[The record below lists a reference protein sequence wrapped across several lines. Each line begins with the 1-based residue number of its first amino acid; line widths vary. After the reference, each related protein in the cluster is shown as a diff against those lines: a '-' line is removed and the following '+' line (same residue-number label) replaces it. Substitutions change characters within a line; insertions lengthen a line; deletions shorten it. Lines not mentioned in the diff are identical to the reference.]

1 MSPIGIIIK
10 ELRQNKNMS
19 RTELAEGICT
29 EKYIY
34 LIEKGERTPSSELLI
49 LLGRRLGEDLLAQ
62 FKFSN
67 CDDPVTI
74 SKMQYELSQCILSQD
89 YIQGLEIT
97 KEAEQYPDNAKV
109 PWKHML
115 KANRI
120 LCQMQKDKDY
130 EKAISEVQQA
140 FLTMEKRFVVGF
152 CGLFYRLIQLY
163 AYHQLGRTEEFEE
176 TLRTMFALINLRYSF
191 HDTTPSHP

>member
-1 MSPIGIIIK
+1 MSHIGIIIK
-10 ELRQNKNMS
+10 ELRRIKNLS

-34 LIEKGERTPSSELLI
+34 LIEKGERTPSSELLL

-74 SKMQYELSQCILSQD
+74 SKMQYELSQHILNQE
-89 YIQGLEIT
+89 YTKGLLIT
-97 KEAEQYPDNAKV
+97 KAAEQYPDNANV

-120 LCQMQKDKDY
+120 LCQMQKDKAY

-140 FLTMEKRFVVGF
+140 FVTMEKRFAVGF

-163 AYHQLGRTEEFEE
+163 AYHQLGRMEEFEE
-176 TLRTMFALINLRYSF
+176 TLRTMFSLINLRYSF
-191 HDTTPSHP
+191 HDTSSTD

>member
-1 MSPIGIIIK
+1 MSHIGIIIK
-10 ELRQNKNMS
+10 ELRRIKNLS

-74 SKMQYELSQCILSQD
+74 SKMQYELSQHILKQE
-89 YIQGLEIT
+89 YTQGLQIT
-97 KEAEQYPDNAKV
+97 KAAEQYSDNANV

-120 LCQMQKDKDY
+120 LCQMQKDKDF
-130 EKAISEVQQA
+130 EKAISEVQLA
-140 FLTMEKRFVVGF
+140 FLTMEKRFSVGF

-176 TLRTMFALINLRYSF
+176 TLRTMFSLINLRYSF
-191 HDTTPSHP
+191 HDTSSTN

>member
-1 MSPIGIIIK
+1 MSRIGIIIK
-10 ELRQNKNMS
+10 ELRQIKNLS

-67 CDDPVTI
+67 CDDPVAI
-74 SKMQYELSQCILSQD
+74 SKMQYELSKQIR
-89 YIQGLEIT
+89 QGEYEQGFLLT
-97 KEAEQYPDNAKV
+97 QEAERYSDNTKV

-120 LCQMQKDKDY
+120 LCQMQRSKEY
-130 EKAISEVQQA
+130 EQAIAEAEQA
-140 FLTMEKRFVVGF
+140 LASMEKRFNVGF

-163 AYHQLGRTEEFEE
+163 AYHQLGKNEDFEQL
-176 TLRTMFALINLRYSF
+176 LRTMFSLLNLRYSF
-191 HDTTPSHP
+191 HDTSTN